1 MRRDNDFDPVDALI
15 RDALRADGEAA
26 RRVVSQAL
34 AGRPASGR
42 FLLVAAALASVVL
55 IALTGLFRQ
64 PPLETVLI
72 RGDGGSIVIERGSG
86 ASRTVEILHERPA
99 SGGIVIIREE
109 GERR

>member
-1 MRRDNDFDPVDALI
+1 MRGDDDFDPVDALV

-34 AGRPASGR
+34 ADRPASGR
-42 FLLVAAALASVVL
+42 FLLVAAALASVVM
-55 IALTGLFRQ
+55 IVLTGLLRQ
-64 PPLETVLI
+64 QSQETVLI
-72 RGDGGSIVIERGSG
+72 RGEGGSIVIERGSG
-86 ASRTVEILHERPA
+86 ASRSVETIHQRPA